1 MNRWKHDVLLRIVK
15 FLNIILISFPFALC
29 WVNYYAPKTASRY
42 YWKGNALIIA
52 LFFILYL
59 TYGRIYECFMISM
72 NRISELIYSQC
83 LAALISDGIMYVV
96 AWLLIKRLPEVLP
109 FFTIFAAQGILSCLW
124 SLGAHWWYF
133 RTFPPLKSMIVFD
146 TREGLEHLIGEYGL
160 DKKFQVEQTVF
171 VADCLR
177 RLDMLK
183 LVFLHILRDINI

>member
-1 MNRWKHDVLLRIVK
+1 MNRWKHDVLLRLVK
-15 FLNIILISFPFALC
+15 FINIILISFPFAFG

-96 AWLLIKRLPEVLP
+96 AWLLLKRLPEVLP
-109 FFTIFAAQGILSCLW
+109 YSIRNL
-124 SLGAHWWYF
+124 
-133 RTFPPLKSMIVFD
+133 RFPVLQIWLKTVVLPASV
-146 TREGLEHLIGEYGL
+146 LITTT
-160 DKKFQVEQTVF
+160 QQHT
-171 VADCLR
+171 
-177 RLDMLK
+177 
-183 LVFLHILRDINI
+183 